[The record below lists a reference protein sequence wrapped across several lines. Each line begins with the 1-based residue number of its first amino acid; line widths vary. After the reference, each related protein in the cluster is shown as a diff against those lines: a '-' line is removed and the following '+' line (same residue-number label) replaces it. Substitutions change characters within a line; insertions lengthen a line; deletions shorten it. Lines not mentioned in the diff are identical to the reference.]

1 MSTHNIPLTS
11 ASSFANPKAGRF
23 WSMPLKLL
31 QCAYRG
37 GNIQPLTRIAG
48 GIQGTASNI

>member
-11 ASSFANPKAGRF
+11 ASSFANPKQDDCGVCPQNF
-23 WSMPLKLL
+23 
-31 QCAYRG
+31 CNAYRG

-48 GIQGTASNI
+48 GIQGTAFNI